1 MRRQLEDKTM
11 EHNLVQFQYLTKTDT
26 TPEQA
31 KAQSDLYSE
40 EMNVV
45 NEAISDKNA
54 NNPEVESIPWK

>member
-1 MRRQLEDKTM
+1 M
-11 EHNLVQFQYLTKTDT
+11 EHNLVQLQYLTKTDT

-45 NEAISDKNA
+45 DETISDKNA
-54 NNPEVESIPWK
+54 INTETESIP